1 MNLSEGNRLQIPEKR
16 KEREL
21 DRKSLLLLIP
31 SPLLFRWNQLVL
43 SAMGVVVIPR
53 VIFR

>member
-1 MNLSEGNRLQIPEKR
+1 MEKPSSGALN
-16 KEREL
+16 KAEFYVAE
-21 DRKSLLLLIP
+21 LLIP

-53 VIFR
+53 VIFRV